1 MHGTP
6 LNIVLLDSIS
16 AISDA
21 QAGTVV
27 VSGSHGGS
35 SAADFV
41 LAASTRNVHATIPAK
56 PVLVVLNDAGVG
68 KDQAGIAALAM
79 LQAHG
84 IACACYSHNSARI
97 GEAQDAL
104 DNGVISALNET
115 ASDLGLSS
123 GQTVLAAVKAL
134 S

>member
-1 MHGTP
+1 MHATP
-6 LNIVLLDSIS
+6 TNVVLLDSIS
-16 AISDA
+16 AISNA
-21 QAGTVV
+21 HAGKVV

-35 SAADFV
+35 SAGSFV
-41 LAASTRNVHATIPAK
+41 LGASGSSMHAATQTK

-79 LQAHG
+79 LQTHG

-104 DNGVISALNET
+104 DNGVISAVN
-115 ASDLGLSS
+115 AAAIGLGLRL
-123 GQTVLAAVKAL
+123 GQTVLAASQAL
-134 S
+134 A